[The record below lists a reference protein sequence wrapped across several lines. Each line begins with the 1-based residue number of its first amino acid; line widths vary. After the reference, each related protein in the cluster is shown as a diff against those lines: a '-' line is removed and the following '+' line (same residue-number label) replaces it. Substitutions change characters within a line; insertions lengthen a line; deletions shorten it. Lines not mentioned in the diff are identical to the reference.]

1 MTLSNARND
10 PFLAF
15 RFEIRLD
22 DLPPAGFS
30 ECTGLQLETEVQ
42 DYPEGGLNAYLLKFP
57 GRTKQANLTLRRGI
71 VDRQLWDWY
80 YDITQGVVKLR
91 NGTIA
96 VHDPTGGTP
105 VMEWRFWRAFPHQ
118 VVGAGPERYPNN
130 IAVETLELCHQGLE
144 RSQ

>member
-1 MTLSNARND
+1 MTLTNARND

-96 VHDPTGGTP
+96 VHDPAGRDL
-105 VMEWRFWRAFPHQ
+105 VMEWRFWRAFPTKWS
-118 VVGAGPERYPNN
+118 GPDLNAIQNN